1 MARRP
6 VSRPG
11 IVTREFVTPEGVD
24 LRLHL
29 ASVGERASAFVL
41 DLVIIVGI
49 LVVFTI
55 ATIMLAAGIG
65 IGGGAN
71 GGAIQVL
78 AAIWL
83 LGFFALR
90 NFYFTAFELGT
101 RSATIGKRVMKLR
114 VVARN
119 GQRLSG
125 HAVVARNAMR
135 ELEFFL
141 PLSFLAY
148 ESTEGVAGFA
158 ASGAGLL
165 WCGVFLL
172 FPFVNRDNMRVGDL
186 IAGTWVTRLPRR
198 SLGVSVVAH
207 REVARY
213 AFTDAQLNAYGEF
226 ELQKL
231 EEVLRRQDELAM
243 IVVARTIRTRIGWT
257 GADGEDLAFLQAY
270 YAALCN
276 RLERNMLFG
285 KRRKDKYEAPL
296 DTRA

>member
-1 MARRP
+1 MAERRP
-6 VSRPG
+6 RSD
-11 IVTREFVTPEGVD
+11 TRAFVTPEGVD

-29 ASVGERASAFVL
+29 ASVGERAGAFVL
-41 DLVIIVGI
+41 DLVIILGALI
-49 LVVFTI
+49 LLTI
-55 ATIMLAAGIG
+55 AALFALV
-65 IGGGAN
+65 GGGA
-71 GGAIQVL
+71 AAAQAV

-83 LGFFALR
+83 LGFFVLR

-101 RSATIGKRVMKLR
+101 RSATIGKRMMKLR

-119 GQRLSG
+119 GRRLSG
-125 HAVVARNAMR
+125 HAVIARNAMR

-148 ESTEGVAGFA
+148 ESSQGLADTVTAL
-158 ASGAGLL
+158 AGLA
-165 WCGVFLL
+165 WSGVFLL
-172 FPFVNRDNMRVGDL
+172 FPFLNRDHMRVGDL

-198 SLGVSVVAH
+198 SLGASVVEH
-207 REVARY
+207 RELPRY

-257 GADGEDLAFLQAY
+257 GADGDELAFLRAY
-270 YAALCN
+270 YAALCK

-285 KRRKDKYEAPL
+285 KRRRDKHEA
-296 DTRA
+296 A